1 MPPQHAQAPMH
12 LPPDALDVHSEA
24 TQAVPADWGVQGYP
38 PDPPNE
44 ASVRDAAAMVPAEAA
59 DFASQAYPAPDY
71 AAAVGAPV
79 ADDPRLAGAPVAT
92 TLGGHS
98 SASAPLRPVALAGAP
113 HAFNEQPRSESGAA
127 HPLPPGAPIVKTRQG
142 YANAPTMTRS
152 DPYPRAEAQEI
163 DLNVSLQPS
172 NRLLYIGLG
181 VVLIGIIVLL
191 AISIADGPEQSA
203 PPIKPSSSQA
213 TPGESSA
220 HAAAIEPGA
229 GTLKPEV
236 VKPEAFREP
245 SPAGSDA
252 TATGRRE
259 LIHLYVVSTPPGA
272 DVSLGGKLLG
282 ATPLDTAIERRTG
295 TDTLTIHRPRYKD
308 VTATV
313 DLSADFTRTVALIP
327 IPEAAPKPS
336 DRGDRPE
343 RPTARPPVRDNK
355 RPLGKDE
362 DCQPPDK
369 INPYELACHGHVC
382 KPCPPSKP

>member
-1 MPPQHAQAPMH
+1 
-12 LPPDALDVHSEA
+12 
-24 TQAVPADWGVQGYP
+24 
-38 PDPPNE
+38 
-44 ASVRDAAAMVPAEAA
+44 MVPAEAA
-59 DFASQAYPAPDY
+59 DFASQAYPAPGY
-71 AAAVGAPV
+71 AAAAVGAPE
-79 ADDPRLAGAPVAT
+79 ADDPRLAGAPIAT

-98 SASAPLRPVALAGAP
+98 STSAPLRPVEMAGAP
-113 HAFNEQPRSESGAA
+113 HAFSEQPRSESGAA
-127 HPLPPGAPIVKTRQG
+127 HPLPPGAPPIVRTRQG

-191 AISIADGPEQSA
+191 AISIADGPEQTA
-203 PPIKPSSSQA
+203 PQPKPTSSQA
-213 TPGESSA
+213 TPGESPA
-220 HAAAIEPGA
+220 HALATEPGA

-236 VKPEAFREP
+236 VKPEAFRES

-252 TATGRRE
+252 AATGRRE

-272 DVSLGGKLLG
+272 EVSLGGKLLG
-282 ATPLDTAIERRTG
+282 ATPIDTAIERRAG

-327 IPEAAPKPS
+327 IPEAAPKPQ
-336 DRGDRPE
+336 DRGDRPA
-343 RPTARPPVRDNK
+343 PHPPARDSK

-382 KPCPPSKP
+382 KPCPTSKP